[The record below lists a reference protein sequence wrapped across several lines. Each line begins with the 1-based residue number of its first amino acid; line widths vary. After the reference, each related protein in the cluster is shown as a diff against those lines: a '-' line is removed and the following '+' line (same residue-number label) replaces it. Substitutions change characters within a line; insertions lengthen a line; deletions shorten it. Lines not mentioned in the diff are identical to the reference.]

1 MAGLVAVVGSSGPP
15 AELDGEDST
24 SWADQVLA
32 QDDRGSV
39 VWARTAAQAERYGR
53 ATLERPG
60 VRAVSL
66 APAAADPPRIGAA
79 LQVASYLARVR
90 SGGLAP
96 ARPCLT
102 SPDRP
107 PATPDDLVRIPHLVT
122 VRAADE
128 AGTDA
133 VVWELTTRREARR
146 WLGMP
151 LPDLEFVEAHL
162 PDLLA
167 LRGAARTGQ
176 LPATAAVQRLAGLLH
191 GRPLPLSI
199 QLVYRH
205 LDLFRVLLGGRGEQ
219 T

>member
-1 MAGLVAVVGSSGPP
+1 LVAVLAPD
-15 AELDGEDST
+15 AST

-32 QDDRGSV
+32 GDERGSV
-39 VWARTAAQAERYGR
+39 AWASTAAQAERYGR

-66 APAAADPPRIGAA
+66 APAAAPPPRVGAA
-79 LQVASYLARVR
+79 LQVASYLARLR
-90 SGGLAP
+90 SGSLAP
-96 ARPCLT
+96 TRPCLT

-107 PATPDDLVRIPHLVT
+107 AATPDDLVRIPHLVA

-128 AGTDA
+128 TTTDA
-133 VVWELTTRREARR
+133 VVWELMTWKEARN

-151 LPDLEFVEAHL
+151 LPDEEFVEAHL

-167 LRGAARTGQ
+167 LRSAARTGQ
-176 LPATAAVQRLAGLLH
+176 LPATSAGQRLAGLLR

-205 LDLFRVLLGGRGEQ
+205 LDLFRVLFAGRGDQ